1 MLFKEST
8 ELAFSTRSRTQR
20 IEPVGDEVSSLCLYE
35 AGEGMQGERG
45 LGSTMGHQSERQEW
59 PVDEDKDEDE
69 DLMGRGGRPGGE
81 GPCKTKQPPEQT
93 TRAWQHNSSLVGR
106 RRFHEPRI

>member
-20 IEPVGDEVSSLCLYE
+20 IEPVGDEVSSLCLEE
-35 AGEGMQGERG
+35 AGQRMQGEQG

-59 PVDEDKDEDE
+59 PVDEDEDEDE

-81 GPCKTKQPPEQT
+81 GPCKTKQPPDQT

-106 RRFHEPRI
+106 RRFHEPRT